1 MCWTAGYD
9 VGGDGTEPQSRLW
22 DVKEA
27 AFIFFIAE
35 MIYEVMTGSWF
46 DAHFQLCK
54 SKWSEVYG
62 LIRHLEIS
70 AFIKY

>member
-27 AFIFFIAE
+27 VFVFFIAE
-35 MIYEVMTGSWF
+35 MIYEVITGSWF
-46 DAHFQLCK
+46 DAIHSF
-54 SKWSEVYG
+54 
-62 LIRHLEIS
+62 S
-70 AFIKY
+70 ARQKYAWADKKCMG

>member
-46 DAHFQLCK
+46 DAIHSF
-54 SKWSEVYG
+54 
-62 LIRHLEIS
+62 S
-70 AFIKY
+70 ARQK